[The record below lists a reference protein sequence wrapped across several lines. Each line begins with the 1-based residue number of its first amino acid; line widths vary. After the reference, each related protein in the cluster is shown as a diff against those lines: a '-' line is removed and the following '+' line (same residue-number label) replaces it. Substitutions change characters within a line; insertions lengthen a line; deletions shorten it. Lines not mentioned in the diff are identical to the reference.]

1 MTAVR
6 LEGKVVLVSGA
17 ASGMGAACAERISS
31 AGAQVVAIDRD
42 EPRLADLASRIGARP
57 ELVDLTEVAELPVV
71 VERCVDDFGRVDALV
86 NAAGI
91 FQSRDLL
98 EITPSEF
105 DTMFAVNLRGLFF
118 LQQAA
123 ARAMIAGGGGSIVN
137 FASTAARVPR
147 PVSSH
152 YAATKA
158 AVVSLTRSAAAA
170 LGPHGVRVNAVCPGV
185 IRTPMIDAVLEEW
198 AGMQGVSPEEV
209 ESSWCEM
216 NPMGRLG
223 TPAEVAEV
231 VLFLIGD
238 QSSYVTG
245 ESIGVNG
252 GTDDI

>member
-1 MTAVR
+1 VTDLT
-6 LEGKVVLVSGA
+6 LEDKVVLVTGA
-17 ASGMGAACAERISS
+17 ASGMGSACAERVSS
-31 AGAQVVAIDRD
+31 AGARVVAVDRD
-42 EPRLADLASRIGARP
+42 ESRLVAVADDIGAKAEVLDLADVEALPG
-57 ELVDLTEVAELPVV
+57 LVQ
-71 VERCVDDFGRVDALV
+71 RCVDELGRVDGLV
-86 NAAGI
+86 NAAGL
-91 FQSRDLL
+91 FQSRELL
-98 EITPSEF
+98 AITPAEF
-105 DTMFAVNLRGLFF
+105 DAIFAVNLRGLFF

-123 ARAMIAGGGGSIVN
+123 ARAMIASGGGSIVN

-147 PVSSH
+147 PISSH

-158 AVVSLTRSAAAA
+158 AVISITRSAAAA

-198 AGMQGVSPEEV
+198 AAMQSVSPDEV
-209 ESSWCEM
+209 ESSWREM

-223 TPAEVAEV
+223 TPSEVAEV
-231 VLFLIGD
+231 VLFLLCD